1 MKQRTSNYTIGDIL
15 GIIIPVRGNVSSI
28 VGEVIEATE
37 ERIVIR
43 PKNNLHHTKYISITQ
58 EILDN
63 EEIAIS
69 KYN

>member
-1 MKQRTSNYTIGDIL
+1 MKQCISNYIIGDIL
-15 GIIIPVRGNVSSI
+15 GIIIPDRGNVSTI
-28 VGEVIEATE
+28 VGEVIEVRE

-43 PKNNLHHTKYISITQ
+43 PKDNLYHTKYISITQ